1 MFIKNVFKI
10 VTGKLVVKRYN
21 KIQVNYHT
29 DKKKSREIWS
39 FNEN

>member
-29 DKKKSREIWS
+29 DKKKSREI
-39 FNEN
+39 